1 MRFDYA
7 FMRDKSELCDLILYK
22 CVEYYFIIILRKKRM
37 GTKIKQ
43 ITVDQIYVSVL
54 QARRV
59 VRDDGWERFEPIDK
73 SLPQTGSLI
82 MDAVAAILIT
92 TSEST
97 VAGLAQRL
105 EVQQLDLIGAMRI
118 LTGMPPI
125 DFIRLY
131 RIRQVKEWLSCT
143 DLPICEIARKSPFN
157 STSALSKHF
166 ITKEGMSPTDYRRKH
181 RPRNFRELYRW

>member
-1 MRFDYA
+1 M
-7 FMRDKSELCDLILYK
+7 E
-22 CVEYYFIIILRKKRM
+22 
-37 GTKIKQ
+37 TKIKQ
-43 ITVDQIYVSVL
+43 ITIDQIYVSVL

-73 SLPQTGSLI
+73 SLPRTGSLI
-82 MDAVAAILIT
+82 MDTVAAILIT

-105 EVQQLDLIGAMRI
+105 GARQQDLIGAMRI

-131 RIRQVKEWLSCT
+131 RSRQVKEWLTYT
-143 DLPICEIARKSPFN
+143 DLPISEIARLSPFK
-157 STSALSKHF
+157 SAAALTKHF
-166 ITKEGMSPTDYRRKH
+166 TKTEGMTPTAYRQKH
-181 RPRNFRELYRW
+181 RPGNFRELYKW